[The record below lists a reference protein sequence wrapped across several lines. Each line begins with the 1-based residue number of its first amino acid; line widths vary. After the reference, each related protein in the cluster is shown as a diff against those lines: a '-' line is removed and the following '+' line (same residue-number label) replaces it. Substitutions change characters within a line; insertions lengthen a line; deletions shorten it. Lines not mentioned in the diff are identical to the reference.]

1 MAFGTWLK
9 NAFSKVKD
17 FVGKAIPVAKKIIGT
32 AVPIAKSIGSA
43 IGGSFGEGINKVADW
58 AGNLVGRNGSGIKR
72 IIPKLEDD

>member
-17 FVGKAIPVAKKIIGT
+17 FVGKAIPVAKKIIGS

-43 IGGSFGEGINKVADW
+43 IGGNIGEGLIKVSNW
-58 AGNLVGRNGSGIKR
+58 AENLVGKNGSGIKR

>member
-17 FVGKAIPVAKKIIGT
+17 FVGKAIPVAKKIIGS

-43 IGGSFGEGINKVADW
+43 IGGSFGEGLSKAADW
-58 AGNLVGRNGSGIKR
+58 KSGW
-72 IIPKLEDD
+72 